1 MIEKLKEFSM
11 TDKQKFIME
20 NIEYCGEEYFKCFPK
35 KSVLASGYYSLDDLK
50 KELNNNWWESFKY
63 LLHHAFMRG
72 RKDKLSEQYYE
83 FAVNE
88 LEKCFIDSYEI
99 FQKHENDYKVELP
112 IKNKKDY
119 NYIIKKL
126 ESKNEIVAILNRDN
140 KGSKSLNNYKD
151 IILVLEIL
159 NFVSNVKN
167 KDKNITNYFI
177 EKIKNGKVKECYDN
191 LTGIKFIGPKIAS
204 FYLRNLAYVHN
215 ISEISDENLKYFF
228 PMDTWIRQVCQKVGI
243 IDNNKLKEFT
253 VREKIISK
261 CSDNEI
267 NPLIFNQGCWVI
279 GYFSFNLLINLLK
292 MSEKNLKLKELN
304 IVKTSMN
311 D

>member
-1 MIEKLKEFSM
+1 MDKDVFSYERFQNYKE
-11 TDKQKFIME
+11 DYEVKFE
-20 NIEYCGEEYFKCFPK
+20 NK
-35 KSVLASGYYSLDDLK
+35 KIK
-50 KELNNNWWESFKY
+50 NNN
-63 LLHHAFMRG
+63 
-72 RKDKLSEQYYE
+72 E
-83 FAVNE
+83 FYN
-88 LEKCFIDSYEI
+88 FIKEYD
-99 FQKHENDYKVELP
+99 NT
-112 IKNKKDY
+112 
-119 NYIIKKL
+119 
-126 ESKNEIVAILNRDN
+126 NEIVNILRNDN
-140 KGSKSLNNYKD
+140 KVSESLNNYKD
-151 IILVLEIL
+151 IIMVLGVL
-159 NFVSNVKN
+159 NFVSKETN
-167 KDKNITNYFI
+167 KGNNITNYFI
-177 EKIKNGKVKECYDN
+177 EKIKIGSVKECYDH

-215 ISEISDENLKYFF
+215 ISISEISKENLKYFF